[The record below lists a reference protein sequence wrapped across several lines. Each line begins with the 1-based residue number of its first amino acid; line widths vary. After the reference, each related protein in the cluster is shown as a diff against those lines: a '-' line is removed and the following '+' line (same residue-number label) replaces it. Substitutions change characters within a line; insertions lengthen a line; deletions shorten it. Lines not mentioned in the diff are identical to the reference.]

1 MIIVKKMKVIMKILV
16 YVFVFFASVTL
27 VSADQ
32 CSSQYPS
39 NRCVNTSALNST
51 DGCVSNLCG
60 GGSNVRCCPVVN
72 VVCKSDGS
80 TMFQPCV
87 ESGAEGQCNSAGNC
101 VVGENAGGGSTT
113 PPPTLQ
119 TRTNCGPTEFC
130 NPLAFNDVESFLSH
144 FLTVLQRIIV
154 VLSLI
159 FIIIGALMYITS
171 AGNDGQVTNAKKA
184 ITAALIGLAIGL
196 AAPSFLKEISTIL
209 GWGTTNNAAVN
220 SAMTLSQIALR
231 VLNFLMSIL
240 GILALLMMVVGAM
253 FYLTAAGDEKQ
264 VEKGKKIFQYAVIG
278 VIVAMASMIIIKQV
292 TVFFV
297 NPAPAGNATT
307 TSVDMT
313 GL

>member
-1 MIIVKKMKVIMKILV
+1 MKKIL
-16 YVFVFFASVTL
+16 FIAFATL
-27 VSADQ
+27 TLSYAIAAQ
-32 CSSQYPS
+32 AAPS
-39 NRCVNTSALNST
+39 NNGATCSRGSDCRSGYCLEGYNGLICSGPNNEGSNCSITDPAEGCRPGLYCQGDSFTCVA
-51 DGCVSNLCG
+51 DDRPVG
-60 GGSNVRCCPVVN
+60 GG
-72 VVCKSDGS
+72 
-80 TMFQPCV
+80 
-87 ESGAEGQCNSAGNC
+87 AGT
-101 VVGENAGGGSTT
+101 GDDGGSLTT

-159 FIIIGALMYITS
+159 FIVIGALMYITS
-171 AGNDGQVTNAKKA
+171 GGNDGQITSAKKA

-220 SAMTLSQIALR
+220 SALTLSQIALR

-264 VEKGKKIFQYAVIG
+264 VEKGKKIFQYSVLG
-278 VIVAMASMIIIKQV
+278 VIIAMASMVVIRQISA
-292 TVFFV
+292 FFIR
-297 NPAPAGNATT
+297 
-307 TSVDMT
+307 
-313 GL
+313 